1 MIRKKGN
8 FLELYIEKI
17 VLGVSIFL
25 SLVMLWFLILSGPHS
40 VEYGGKK
47 YGPGQ
52 IDQQIKQQVADIQVR
67 LDEPVET
74 RSYDQSYVKEF
85 YETLECPIQG
95 ISNNVYYPLPSHS
108 AKIQAD
114 DRTYEIPQVGDVFS
128 PMVNAIRT
136 VAHVPTEKVDVETSY
151 ELVPTELGDIDFVT
165 VQASFDIVGLYK
177 NFGNSFSGNRVRGN
191 WRDDQLATPVFAGVD
206 LQRRKQFGNGNWSR
220 WTKVSRT
227 KIDDLSSL
235 LKIPE
240 NAVDLKYSIEFTL
253 DRFRE
258 FEMQKGLLQPEAYEF
273 ATNAD
278 EWLAPEYHKDL
289 SSLLKKERSEMKRL
303 KIEQKK
309 VAIEVA
315 KQAKQAE
322 KSAMGGGR
330 TGGGRTG
337 SGMNPTG
344 GGRSRPQR
352 NTQRMSQRDRKK
364 READSRSKKSKKE
377 ENSIDKVFKEF
388 EARLLEEDTKLS
400 SMKEPLIFWAHDDTV
415 EPGNTYQYRI
425 RLGAFNPIAGKNWS
439 TRAQEHL
446 DDQVVLWTE
455 FSDITKSV
463 HVPEMMHLFP
473 LDLAK
478 EDEGAV
484 KLKVAKYYHGKWES
498 HDFTVR
504 PGQKIGHTVEKEI
517 DKDESI
523 LGLGLGED
531 FTMAGPKDADSMKRE
546 IDFTADAVVVDIVRA
561 NVWSG
566 ATVLSVNGYTDL
578 LYTED
583 GETIKHLAVK
593 SKNWP
598 RDIQKEFNRVKQS
611 EDERVAVFYARG
623 QGGVDRTGKQRYSP
637 MGPGGGMMDPMGGMV
652 PVGGMMGPGGY

>member
-8 FLELYIEKI
+8 FLELYIEKL
-17 VLGVSIFL
+17 VLGVSIVL
-25 SLVMLWFLILSGPHS
+25 SLVMLWLLVLSGPHS

-47 YGPGQ
+47 YDPGQ
-52 IDQQIKQQVADIQVR
+52 IDQYIKQQVADIQVR

-85 YETLECPIQG
+85 SEKLRCPIQR
-95 ISNNVYYPLPSHS
+95 IPNNVYYPLPSRRAH
-108 AKIQAD
+108 IQAD
-114 DRTYEIPQVGDVFS
+114 DRIYEIPQIGFVFS
-128 PMVNAIRT
+128 PMVDAIRM
-136 VAHVPTEKVDVETSY
+136 VAHVPTERVDVETSY
-151 ELVPTELGDIDFVT
+151 ESVPTELGDIDLVT

-177 NFGNSFSGNRVRGN
+177 NFGNGFSGNRVRGD

-206 LQRRKQFGNGNWSR
+206 LQRRKQLGKGNWSQ

-227 KIDDLSSL
+227 KIDDLRSL
-235 LKIPE
+235 LKVPE
-240 NAVDLKYSIEFTL
+240 SAVDLKYGIEFTL

-273 ATNAD
+273 ATNVD
-278 EWLAPEYHKDL
+278 EWLPPEYHKEL
-289 SSLLKKERSEMKRL
+289 FSLLKKERAEAKRL
-303 KIEQKK
+303 QIEQKK
-309 VAIEVA
+309 AVREAA
-315 KQAKQAE
+315 KQAKLSQR
-322 KSAMGGGR
+322 SGMGGG
-330 TGGGRTG
+330 
-337 SGMNPTG
+337 GMMGQMGG